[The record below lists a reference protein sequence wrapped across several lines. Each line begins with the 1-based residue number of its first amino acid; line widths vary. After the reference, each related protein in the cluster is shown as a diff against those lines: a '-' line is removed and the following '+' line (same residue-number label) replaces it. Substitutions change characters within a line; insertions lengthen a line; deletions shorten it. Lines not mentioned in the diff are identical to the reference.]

1 MSDTT
6 IWEAQ
11 KSIEY
16 VINGVAERGWI
27 ELPLDVDQF
36 AELRKDQRFSEAQVA
51 ALYEQYFLPERHE
64 SDWQILAEIA
74 QAIIKAITSSPVV
87 DFGALA
93 VAGGVIG
100 NAAYDLIKNMCS
112 YTATLIE
119 KRLGQKASG
128 RVASFQQIGTD
139 AQILKT
145 FFQKTPK
152 ARIEEIEQL
161 TGIPREKIY
170 PLLKLAGMNH
180 YRRGTP
186 CYWELP

>member
-6 IWEAQ
+6 IWESQ

-16 VINGVAERGWI
+16 VINGVVERGWI
-27 ELPLDVDQF
+27 EKPLDMDQF
-36 AELRKDQRFSEAQVA
+36 SELRKDQRFREAQIA

-64 SDWQILAEIA
+64 SDWQMLSEIA
-74 QAIIKAITSSPVV
+74 QAIIKAVASSPVV
-87 DFGALA
+87 DFSALA
-93 VAGGVIG
+93 IAGGVIG

-112 YTATLIE
+112 YTGTVIE
-119 KRLGQKASG
+119 EKLGHRASG

-139 AQILKT
+139 AQTLKT

-152 ARIEEIEQL
+152 ARIEEIEQT

-180 YRRGTP
+180 HRRGTP

>member
-16 VINGVAERGWI
+16 VINGVAERGWM

-36 AELRKDQRFSEAQVA
+36 AELRKDQRFREAQVA

-64 SDWQILAEIA
+64 SDWQMLAEIA
-74 QAIIKAITSSPVV
+74 QAIVKTITSSPVV
-87 DFGALA
+87 DFAALA
-93 VAGGVIG
+93 VTGGVIG
-100 NAAYDLIKNMCS
+100 NAAYDLIKSMCS
-112 YTATLIE
+112 YTATLIA
-119 KRLGQKASG
+119 KKLGQKASG

-145 FFQKTPK
+145 FFQKIPK
-152 ARIEEIEQL
+152 ARIEEIEQS
-161 TGIPREKIY
+161 TGIPRENSSRWNEHNFMDIRCCI
-170 PLLKLAGMNH
+170 ATC
-180 YRRGTP
+180 GT
-186 CYWELP
+186 W